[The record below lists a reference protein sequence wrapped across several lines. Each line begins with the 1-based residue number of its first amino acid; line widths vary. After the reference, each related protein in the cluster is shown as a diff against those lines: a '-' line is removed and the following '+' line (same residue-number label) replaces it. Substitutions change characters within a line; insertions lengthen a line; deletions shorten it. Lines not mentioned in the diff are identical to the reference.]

1 MRLVDASTGRPEPET
16 GQKPAVSFADS
27 WRTVARNAQHRLEL
41 RRYVGFAPQRCALQI
56 AEDTDWRWRRSKA
69 VLELSL
75 RTVSLL
81 LHRWQ
86 EDVGKA
92 TGQMMQAEFLVDF
105 AYCCLPDAQF
115 SWRVRVAN
123 EMNIHEK
130 GRYAEYFPEEV
141 QVSETVRVLVKAFLR
156 VLESG
161 PEPWLQQRR
170 TSSFAMPREFLMRSS
185 ELPSAR
191 CVRLE

>member
-1 MRLVDASTGRPEPET
+1 MPNLGTPTALCLGAVEPENRAQMRLVDASTGRPGLET
-16 GQKPAVSFADS
+16 GQKAAASVADS
-27 WRTVARNAQHRLEL
+27 WRTVARNPQHSLEL

-81 LHRWQ
+81 LHRGQ

-105 AYCCLPDAQF
+105 AYCCLPDAQL

-130 GRYAEYFPEEV
+130 GRYAECFAKKI
-141 QVSETVRVLVKAFLR
+141 QVSETVRVLVEAFL
-156 VLESG
+156 G
-161 PEPWLQQRR
+161 I
-170 TSSFAMPREFLMRSS
+170 REFR
-185 ELPSAR
+185 P
-191 CVRLE
+191 